1 MSVLLLLYTM
11 TMTVIYKIDQAGNY
25 KY

>member
-1 MSVLLLLYTM
+1 LIIN
-11 TMTVIYKIDQAGNY
+11 IYKIPR